1 MAIQNQ
7 GFRRDLNLSETEDD
21 RTAFDNLAGAGT
33 NLDIAVIRNNLR
45 NTSSI
50 PFYAVDSE
58 GFFSTADK
66 RIISLNSISTDG
78 NIDAEGNKTTT
89 ISVVTTE
96 PFLLKFGDLVSI
108 SGVND
113 GGSDVLNGFFTVE
126 GTSND
131 LKTFTFTKTGIAYT
145 STENQYQD
153 TANIKFSIASN
164 DIFSF
169 TKDDVINVS
178 TEVTFTSE
186 DGITSVT
193 LSPNTN
199 YYATNSDGLTKFKL
213 STTRSTAGSNVVAIP
228 NNATANPNQF
238 IFTRK
243 DPVNQPQIINYISPN
258 IQDERYRYLDGNAVN
273 TTIDTIQSRVE
284 NSQLSMSEKYR
295 GDQDTNTNDSIK
307 FEGSVVINDPKNYN
321 SDSPSI
327 LNPNNVLEN
336 IRKSPGIYI
345 GDVRAF
351 SSDNNPWDKVGTA
364 LTTSAEEVSIGEL
377 SFLDGTNSIVIDG
390 LASRDKD
397 TLVIADDISDVN
409 PAEVATSFTHK
420 IPIKVQDANGNQ
432 ETYSLLLSDA

>member
-66 RIISLNSISTDG
+66 RIISLNTISTDG
-78 NIDAEGNKTTT
+78 NIDAAGNKTTT
-89 ISVVTTE
+89 ISVAITE
-96 PFLLKFGDLVSI
+96 PFLIKFGDLVSI

-113 GGSDVLNGFFTVE
+113 GGSDALNGFFTVE
-126 GTSND
+126 GVSND
-131 LKTFTFTKTGIAYT
+131 LKTFTLTKTGIAYT

-153 TANIKFSIASN
+153 TAGIEFSIASN

-178 TEVTFTSE
+178 TEVTFTS
-186 DGITSVT
+186 GGTSVT

-199 YYATNSDGLTKFKL
+199 YYATDSDGLTKFKL
-213 STTRSTAGSNVVAIP
+213 STTRSTAGSNVIVIP

-243 DPVNQPQIINYISPN
+243 DPVNQPQIINYIQPN
-258 IQDERYRYLDGNAVN
+258 IQDTRYSYLDSNSINGAV
-273 TTIDTIQSRVE
+273 DTIQARVE
-284 NSQLSMSEKYR
+284 VSELSMSEKYR
-295 GDQDTNTNDSIK
+295 GDQDTNTSDSIK
-307 FEGSVVINDPKNYN
+307 FEGSVVINDPRNYN
-321 SDSPSI
+321 SDSPNI

-351 SSDNNPWDKVGTA
+351 SSDNNPRDKVGTA

-409 PAEVATSFTHK
+409 PTEVATSFTHK
-420 IPIKVQDANGNQ
+420 IPIKVLDANGNE

>member
-66 RIISLNSISTDG
+66 RIISLNTISTDG
-78 NIDAEGNKTTT
+78 NIDAAGNKTTT
-89 ISVVTTE
+89 ISVAITE
-96 PFLLKFGDLVSI
+96 PFLIKFGDLVSI

-113 GGSDVLNGFFTVE
+113 GGSDALNGFFTVE
-126 GTSND
+126 GVSND
-131 LKTFTFTKTGIAYT
+131 LKTFTLTKTGIAYT

-153 TANIKFSIASN
+153 TAGIEFSIASN

-178 TEVTFTSE
+178 TEVTFTS
-186 DGITSVT
+186 GGTSVT

-199 YYATNSDGLTKFKL
+199 YYATDSDGLTKFKL
-213 STTRSTAGSNVVAIP
+213 SPTRSTAGSNVIVIP

-243 DPVNQPQIINYISPN
+243 DPVNQPQIINYIQPN
-258 IQDERYRYLDGNAVN
+258 IQDTRYSYLDGNSINGAV
-273 TTIDTIQSRVE
+273 DTIQARVE
-284 NSQLSMSEKYR
+284 VSELSMSEKYR
-295 GDQDTNTNDSIK
+295 GDQDTNTSDSIK
-307 FEGSVVINDPKNYN
+307 FEGSVVINDPRNYN
-321 SDSPSI
+321 SDSPNI

-377 SFLDGTNSIVIDG
+377 SFLDVTNSIVIDG

-409 PAEVATSFTHK
+409 PTEVATSFTHK
-420 IPIKVQDANGNQ
+420 IPIKVLDANGNE

>member
-21 RTAFDNLAGAGT
+21 RTAFDNLAGAGS

-89 ISVVTTE
+89 ISVVITD
-96 PFLLKFGDLVSI
+96 PFLIKFGDLVSI

-153 TANIKFSIASN
+153 TGNIEFSIASN

-169 TKDDVINVS
+169 TEDDVINVS
-178 TEVTFTSE
+178 TEVTFTS
-186 DGITSVT
+186 GGTSVT

-351 SSDNNPWDKVGTA
+351 SSDNNPRDKVGTA